1 MEQTLLEYERTL
13 AGHLFWVTLAVVAVW
28 EGIAPRRA
36 LSAPLRLRWFN
47 NLAIWG
53 VGTLVTR
60 WTFPILGVAFALLVA
75 QRGWGLFHLIPLP
88 SWLVILLSLVA
99 LDLARYIEHWLYH
112 RIPVLWRLH
121 RLHHADLDCDVTAGL
136 RFHPLEAIITAGT
149 TLGVVAALGAPP
161 VAVLVDQ
168 ALMGASIIFAH
179 GNIRLA
185 GRWEALLRLVVVTPE
200 MHRVHHSAVVRETDS
215 NLSVVYSWW
224 DRLFGTYVTQPGHGH
239 EKMTIGLDRFRERKH
254 LTLPWLLI
262 QPFLPDRAPQLGLH
276 ASESF
281 SSRRALTR

>member
-13 AGHLFWVTLAVVAVW
+13 AGHLFWITLAVVAVW

-36 LSAPLRLRWFN
+36 LIAPLRLRWFN
-47 NLAIWG
+47 NLAMWVIG
-53 VGTLVTR
+53 ALVTR
-60 WTFPILGVAFALLVA
+60 LIFPILGVAFALLVA
-75 QRGWGLFHLIPLP
+75 QRGWGLFHIVALP
-88 SWLVILLSLVA
+88 AWLAILLSLAA
-99 LDLARYIEHWLYH
+99 LDLARYVEHWLNH

-136 RFHPLEAIITAGT
+136 RFHPLEALISAGA
-149 TLGVVAALGAPP
+149 TLGVVAALGVPA

-168 ALMGASIIFAH
+168 ALLGASILFAH
-179 GNIRLA
+179 GNIRMS

-215 NLSVVYSWW
+215 NLSVIYSWW
-224 DRLFGTYVTQPGHGH
+224 DRLLGTYVTQPAQGH
-239 EKMTIGLDRFRERKH
+239 ERMTIGLDRFRERKH

-262 QPFLPDRAPQLGLH
+262 QPFLPDRAPQLGVH
-276 ASESF
+276 APESF
-281 SSRRALTR
+281 SRRRALSR